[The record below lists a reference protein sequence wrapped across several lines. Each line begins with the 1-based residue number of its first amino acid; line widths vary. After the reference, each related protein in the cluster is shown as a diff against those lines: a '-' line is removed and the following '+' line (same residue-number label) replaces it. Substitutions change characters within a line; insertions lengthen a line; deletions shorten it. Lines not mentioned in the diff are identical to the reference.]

1 MNSNECENEL
11 QRPSQF
17 INEGG
22 WSFKILQKKIEFV
35 EVQTVNK
42 RLVQRLAYVALT

>member
-22 WSFKILQKKIEFV
+22 VEFQNFTKK
-35 EVQTVNK
+35 N
-42 RLVQRLAYVALT
+42 

>member
-22 WSFKILQKKIEFV
+22 GVSKFYKKKLNLLKFK
-35 EVQTVNK
+35 
-42 RLVQRLAYVALT
+42 R